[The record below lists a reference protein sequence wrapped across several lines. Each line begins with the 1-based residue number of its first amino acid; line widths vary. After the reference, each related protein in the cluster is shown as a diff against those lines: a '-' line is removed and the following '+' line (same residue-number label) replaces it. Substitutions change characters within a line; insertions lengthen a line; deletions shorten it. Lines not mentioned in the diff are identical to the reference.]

1 MDWLRVTSRRHEGWT
16 VVEVSGELDVDTR
29 NQLGDHLVEVI
40 AAHTPARV
48 VLDMSQLDFCD
59 ASGLSVL
66 VAAHHATKDRQG
78 QLRLVCPQRRIRRLL
93 QITELTDVMPV
104 FDTVAQATA
113 TVQDHEGAPATTP
126 ATAQVAVPET
136 GWIRSQ

>member
-1 MDWLRVTSRRHEGWT
+1 M
-16 VVEVSGELDVDTR
+16 
-29 NQLGDHLVEVI
+29 

-48 VLDMSQLDFCD
+48 VLDMSALDFCD

-66 VAAHHATKDRQG
+66 VAAHHAAKDRQG

-93 QITELTDVMPV
+93 QITELSDVMPV

-113 TVQDHEGAPATTP
+113 TVQDREEEVLQPWPHLQSEMTN
-126 ATAQVAVPET
+126 
-136 GWIRSQ
+136 

>member
-1 MDWLRVTSRRHEGWT
+1 MDWLRVSSRRHKGWT
-16 VVEVSGELDVDTR
+16 VVEVSGELDVATR
-29 NQLGDHLVEVI
+29 NQLGDHLEEVI

-48 VLDMSQLDFCD
+48 VLDMSQLEFCD

-66 VAAHHATKDRQG
+66 VAAHHAAKDRQG

-93 QITELTDVMPV
+93 QITELSDVMPV

-113 TVQDHEGAPATTP
+113 TVQDREEEVLQPWPHLQSEMT
-126 ATAQVAVPET
+126 
-136 GWIRSQ
+136 S